1 MRKMQKFSF
10 SLLISFVFSTAIGAS
25 ITYAQSNWIK
35 DNNNCLYLKIDSS
48 NYKIEC
54 KGTVWQDE
62 PDESISSIQENLNDT
77 ARKIAIKAH
86 KKWFQINDWNS
97 KTVGEYKKTNDGNFS
112 RPAIVKANIK
122 IGTGKMPSDAI
133 EINPNYH
140 AG

>member
-1 MRKMQKFSF
+1 MRKMQKLSF
-10 SLLISFVFSTAIGAS
+10 SLLISFVFSITLYAS
-25 ITYAQSNWIK
+25 IAYSQSSWVK
-35 DNNNCLYLKIDSS
+35 DNNNCSYLKIDSS
-48 NYKIEC
+48 SYKIEC

-86 KKWFQINDWNS
+86 KKWFQIKGWDS
-97 KTVGEYKKTNDGNFS
+97 KIMGEYKKTNDGNFS
-112 RPAIVKANIK
+112 KPAIVKANIK

>member
-1 MRKMQKFSF
+1 MQKLSF
-10 SLLISFVFSTAIGAS
+10 SLLINFVFSTAIGANIAYS
-25 ITYAQSNWIK
+25 QSSWVK
-35 DNNNCLYLKIDSS
+35 DNNNCSYLKIDNS

-86 KKWFQINDWNS
+86 KKWFQINDWNT
-97 KTVGEYKKTNDGNFS
+97 KTIGEYKKDNVGNFS
-112 RPAIVKANIK
+112 KPAIVKANVK
-122 IGTGKMPSDAI
+122 IGTGKIPSDGI
-133 EINPNYH
+133 EISPNYK